1 MVETLLEHRRFAT
14 IHIVHGATRN
24 QPHDQLNAFAASFT
38 HIFDVRNIGSGLRIV
53 DELFH
58 ENTVKLF
65 IDKPRTRTLKL
76 VTHATGAPD
85 VNVDIFVVS
94 FNGFANG
101 FAQIVSMLT
110 SWDGV
115 LHDVHSKWDDRTW
128 PFKIVCRWL
137 ATHQ

>member
-1 MVETLLEHRRFAT
+1 MSQT
-14 IHIVHGATRN
+14 IKVALAGA
-24 QPHDQLNAFAASFT
+24 
-38 HIFDVRNIGSGLRIV
+38 
-53 DELFH
+53 
-58 ENTVKLF
+58 
-65 IDKPRTRTLKL
+65 
-76 VTHATGAPD
+76 GAPD

-101 FAQIVSMLT
+101 FAQIEATLT
-110 SWDGV
+110 TWDGV